1 MFEGDMKLTPE
12 QKEAMED
19 ENDPEKR
26 GGGVARAVQ
35 RWRNNEV
42 PFVIDSSRE

>member
-12 QKEAMED
+12 QMEAMED

-26 GGGVARAVQ
+26 GGVARAVQ

-42 PFVIDSSRE
+42 PYVIDSSRE